1 MAKNHYSKRYLMN
14 QFLKKRGWCLA
25 ITLAIMN
32 FWIMG
37 WAIDHQDAG
46 YSLASGITGGLF
58 VLIALFGFIESDDRL

>member
-1 MAKNHYSKRYLMN
+1 VV
-14 QFLKKRGWCLA
+14 G

-46 YSLASGITGGLF
+46 YSIASGITGGLF